1 MLICQVTEQIV
12 ETRCGLMEFRV
23 YMTLYVLEYVEQRIN
38 EFRQMTDDEEIM
50 KRERRESEPST
61 KRDGSEPE

>member
-1 MLICQVTEQIV
+1 MLICQVTEKIV

-23 YMTLYVLEYVEQRIN
+23 YMYVEQRIN

-50 KRERRESEPST
+50 KRERRESEAST
-61 KRDGSEPE
+61 KRDVSEPE